1 MPANLLLGA
10 RFLKNRDMEN
20 FATELMKGCYAAWEL
35 TPTGIAPETWS
46 WIDKDQDMSG
56 YPMNMQL
63 AMRNTGY
70 MAQDLSYDLRP
81 GKDSNVYHPRT
92 ISSYQVFVETLESLF
107 YFYRLT
113 GDKSYQDRAWKIF
126 EAIEKY
132 CKTPAGYTR
141 IGDISNTNDI
151 QPDDF
156 EER

>member
-81 GKDSNVYHPRT
+81 GKDSNVYHPRM
-92 ISSYQVFVETLESLF
+92 ISSSLRRNSRESVLLLPTHG
-107 YFYRLT
+107 R
-113 GDKSYQDRAWKIF
+113 
-126 EAIEKY
+126 
-132 CKTPAGYTR
+132 
-141 IGDISNTNDI
+141 
-151 QPDDF
+151 
-156 EER
+156 